1 MILTPQQQALLDG
14 EKGEVMA
21 KVVKTLVMYGDAF
34 GAERMVPVTS
44 QYGHTVISF
53 GLDVMKPVYDLYD
66 QLIAAGLTDG
76 QRFTADPRPLDE
88 NVPSGLLEDVVFKK
102 IMYTQQAR
110 YEQQLQKL
118 GIVSDDAYTC
128 TCYMDEVGNVPKKGD
143 VLTWAESSASA
154 STPALAFH
162 TLSRSSPVPSTRSA
176 LSIRYARPTLRCSW
190 TAW

>member
-66 QLIAAGLTDG
+66 
-76 QRFTADPRPLDE
+76 
-88 NVPSGLLEDVVFKK
+88 
-102 IMYTQQAR
+102 
-110 YEQQLQKL
+110 
-118 GIVSDDAYTC
+118 
-128 TCYMDEVGNVPKKGD
+128 
-143 VLTWAESSASA
+143 
-154 STPALAFH
+154 
-162 TLSRSSPVPSTRSA
+162 
-176 LSIRYARPTLRCSW
+176 
-190 TAW
+190 

>member
-128 TCYMDEVGNVPKKGD
+128 T
-143 VLTWAESSASA
+143 
-154 STPALAFH
+154 
-162 TLSRSSPVPSTRSA
+162 LS
-176 LSIRYARPTLRCSW
+176 LIHI
-190 TAW
+190 